1 MKRNVFWSTLIGFV
15 FLLTALFPNE
25 VMAEED
31 RRFQKVE
38 QPLAVKLL
46 VTAGGVGLIGLELWW
61 FLGSDN
67 KQE

>member
-1 MKRNVFWSTLIGFV
+1 MKKNVFWSTLIGFV
-15 FLLTALFPNE
+15 FLFTALFPTE

-31 RRFQKVE
+31 SRFQKIE
-38 QPLAVKLL
+38 QPLVIKLL

-61 FLGSDN
+61 FLGSEN